1 MVLAWNWLPK
11 QFGMA
16 DGAAYARLL
25 DAQSEVH
32 DLVAREVTQN
42 SWDAAR
48 RHQAELI
55 GSKGAESGTD
65 QKFRLTYDFKN
76 VSGSE
81 KKQILSALNAHE
93 LVDVLGEHGHGPLK
107 FEEGKTVLD
116 RMNSKDPLSLLYIN
130 DYGATGLRGDP
141 VGDGLSDSDFFR
153 AFGQIGGNDRD
164 EGGGSFGFGK
174 SAFIKASRIR
184 CVIAYSSFFP
194 QPGDPVTRRLWGFVY
209 WPSFGRKAGVGQL
222 GVLQRDSGVQSAPA
236 VDQVADT
243 VAENFGF
250 QVRTAN
256 TYDDCGTSLLIVDHV
271 LEPQRLMD
279 SLELWWWPAM
289 ETYRSTFDISVRTP
303 TEVLR
308 PQPLLNEKVKPYIR
322 AFEIAQDTNAQLKE
336 GEFKPQWR
344 AIRDQDVSAGSM
356 AVVRTESSPEEGEGN
371 GYFAHV
377 ALIRNP
383 RMVVNYEG
391 FSGSTPNTEIKGV
404 FIASDDADMYLRK
417 TEPSTHDRWDSNI
430 DESYGPDWEKTGKVV
445 SSIKERIRSEISA
458 IQRSLRQQ
466 PKRTQMPL
474 SWANELFAQLFS
486 EPTKSGKKA
495 SEDKGRNKKTKRH
508 AALYDSTLISRDR
521 RFAGNGL
528 IAVQET
534 WSVILTEQATNEVPA
549 TVDFA
554 AWVLA
559 DGNEASA
566 KDRLQIEGIVLPKGF
581 LEKEDGAQGTLIP
594 GHTYNFSFFTV
605 PYEQDWNVRTDVSI
619 KPQNEDGD
627 DDGDD
632 SDEDAMEEQE

>member
-1 MVLAWNWLPK
+1 MSLEWNWLSK

-16 DGAAYARLL
+16 DGSAYARLL

-48 RHQAELI
+48 RHQAELAAA
-55 GSKGAESGTD
+55 KGQDAAAER
-65 QKFRLTYDFKN
+65 KFRLTYDFKE
-76 VSGSE
+76 VSDGD
-81 KKQILSALNAHE
+81 KKRLLTALNAHE
-93 LVDVLGEHGHGPLK
+93 LVDVLTEHGHGPLK
-107 FEEGKTVLD
+107 FEKGKTVLD
-116 RMNSKDPLSLLYIN
+116 RMNSREPLSLLYVN

-141 VGDGLSDSDFFR
+141 VGEGLSESDFFR
-153 AFGQIGGNDRD
+153 AFGQIGGNDRA

-222 GVLQRDSGVQSAPA
+222 GVLHRDAGVSSAPA
-236 VDQVADT
+236 VDQVAD
-243 VAENFGF
+243 VMAESFGF
-250 QVRTAN
+250 QVRTAKS
-256 TYDDCGTSLLIVDHV
+256 YEDCGTSLLIVDHV
-271 LEPQRLMD
+271 LDPRRLMD
-279 SLELWWWPAM
+279 ALEMWWWPAM

-303 TEVLR
+303 KEVLR
-308 PQPLLNEKVKPYIR
+308 PQPLLNDRVKPYIR
-322 AFEIAQDTNAQLKE
+322 AFEIAQDANAQLKE
-336 GEFKPQWR
+336 GEFKSKWR
-344 AIRDQDVSAGSM
+344 AIRDQGVAPGSM
-356 AVVRTESSPEEGEGN
+356 AVVRAESSLEDASDH

-391 FSGSTPNTEIKGV
+391 YSGSSPNTEIKGV
-404 FIASDDADMYLRK
+404 YIASLEADSYLRK
-417 TEPSTHDRWDSNI
+417 TEPSTHDRWDTNI
-430 DESYGPDWEKTGKVV
+430 DESYGPDWEKTSKVV
-445 SSIKERIRSEISA
+445 ASIKSRIRAEITE

-466 PKRTQMPL
+466 PKKAQVPM

-486 EPTKSGKKA
+486 EPTKTGKKQ
-495 SEDKGRNKKTKRH
+495 SEEERRKKTKRH
-508 AALYDSTLISRDR
+508 AQMYDSTLQSRER
-521 RFAGNGL
+521 RTVGSGQ

-534 WSVILTEQATNEVPA
+534 WSVMLADEVKTEVSAV
-549 TVDFA
+549 VDFA

-566 KDRLQIEGIVLPKGF
+566 SDRLAIEGLVLPKGF
-581 LEKEDGAQGTLIP
+581 KETEDGVQGTFKP
-594 GHTYNFSFFTV
+594 GLAYQFSFLTA
-605 PYEQDWNVRTDVSI
+605 PYEQDWNVRTDVLVKSQGEAEDSI
-619 KPQNEDGD
+619 
-627 DDGDD
+627 
-632 SDEDAMEEQE
+632 DEEGQA